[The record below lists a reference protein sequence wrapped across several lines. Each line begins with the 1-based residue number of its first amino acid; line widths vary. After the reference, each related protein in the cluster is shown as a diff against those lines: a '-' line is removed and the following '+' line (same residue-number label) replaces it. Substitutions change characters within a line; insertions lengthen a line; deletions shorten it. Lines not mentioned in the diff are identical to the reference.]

1 MESHST
7 LTSVSVITIEAKAG
21 QNILLTVTKKNAI
34 PVAASFRGIVLPTIP
49 TMMPFVAGAR
59 RTWKMTDDEI
69 TFNGNLRRKMA
80 RREGKWTGN
89 CWCGGLPKYQ
99 LKRCFRPGGAA
110 CVRRAMRRR
119 KAREA

>member
-1 MESHST
+1 M

-21 QNILLTVTKKNAI
+21 QNILFTVTKKNAI

-59 RTWKMTDDEI
+59 RTWKMTEDEI
-69 TFNGNLRRKMA
+69 VLNSNIRRKLA
-80 RREGKWTGN
+80 RQEKKWTGQ
-89 CWCGGLPKYQ
+89 CLCGGMPKYQ

-110 CVRRAMRRR
+110 CVRRAMRRHR
-119 KAREA
+119 KTREA